1 MDATRFRSALDG
13 GERLVLDGGLAT
25 QLEAQGADL
34 SDALW
39 SARLLVEDQAAIV
52 EAHLAYYRAGARVA
66 TTASYQAT
74 FEGFAARGL
83 GRDEA
88 ERLLRRSVEL
98 AAEARASVV
107 AEAPGGPSR
116 FIAASIGPYGAMLAD
131 GSEYRGRYGLTAT
144 Q

>member
-1 MDATRFRSALDG
+1 M
-13 GERLVLDGGLAT
+13 LDGGLAT

-39 SARLLVEDQAAIV
+39 SARLLVEDPAAIV
-52 EAHLAYYRAGARVA
+52 DAHLAYYRAGARVA

-74 FEGFAARGL
+74 FDGFARRGI

-98 AAEARASVV
+98 ALEARDRVA
-107 AEAPGGPSR
+107 AEAPGGPHASSR
-116 FIAASIGPYGAMLAD
+116 PRSGRTGRCSPTAPSTAAGTG
-131 GSEYRGRYGLTAT
+131 
-144 Q
+144 